1 MYIQIGKQKKLY
13 KKLTYNMND
22 GLPPCSK
29 TYTSKKG
36 EISHKKKQQVGN
48 NNNQQVWNEK
58 QKRWRVFEV
67 STIRR

>member
-1 MYIQIGKQKKLY
+1 
-13 KKLTYNMND
+13 MND